1 MRFTRRFLKI
11 SLFLLPLF
19 LTNTNAFGFEDDVQP
34 QVTARVAR
42 IEVLSGDVQV
52 RHADSRDWERA
63 TLNLPLVEGDEIS
76 SSSNARLEIQFD
88 TYNYLR
94 LSENAYLKIT
104 TLRDEGVAV
113 SLPQGTMSLRVFE
126 FNKDRAF
133 FEIDAPKTTIA
144 VQKAGMYRIDAG
156 DAASSEIRVT
166 VTEEGQARVYSESN
180 GFTLRNGRSAKI
192 FLEGNYEGESEVADA
207 SRFVDDFDEWT
218 LERDTIIA
226 KRLKDS
232 YYDQYYDRDIYGAD
246 DLSEYGEWIYTRKH
260 GYVWK
265 PYGNSIAR
273 YANWSPYRYGHWR
286 WIPPF
291 GWTWV
296 NDEPWGWATY
306 HYGRWIYVDSSWY
319 WTPYGYYRPR
329 RSWWNP
335 ALVVIGNWGGYVCWY
350 PLPYNYGYYNYNSY
364 YYNNTTIINNTT
376 VVVVNPTPT
385 PNASPTP
392 GGSTFSTLNPK
403 GNVPPFQVVPPSGVV
418 SVAANEFG
426 TGKTGFKTAPTTLAE
441 QVLIKVPNEKT
452 NPPVLPSIK
461 ELSGKVSKEILAE
474 TPKNAKIES
483 QIKTGVTDRQVGV
496 SMNEKLQKER
506 VLDNRD
512 TPVRNEPSTKTDVRD
527 TGAVKRQQP
536 PLKQGDDSSDTPV
549 RQPPQTT
556 KSDDTPVRP
565 TGGGKTDR
573 VDPPVRTPRND
584 DTKQQDPVRV
594 PVPQKENPPVYTPPT
609 RQPPQQPQ
617 PQPQQPTKQQP
628 QPQPKK
634 EEQKPPVQKK
644 VDEKDG

>member
-1 MRFTRRFLKI
+1 MRFTRKFLMV
-11 SLFLLPLF
+11 SMFLLTLF
-19 LTNTNAFGFEDDVQP
+19 LTNTTNAFGYEDDYQP

-42 IEVLSGDVQV
+42 INVLSGDVQV
-52 RHADSRDWERA
+52 RHAESRDWERA
-63 TLNLPLVEGDEIS
+63 TLNLPLVEGDEIAS
-76 SSSNARLEIQFD
+76 SANARLEIQFD

-113 SLPQGTMSLRVFE
+113 SLPQGTLSLRVFE
-126 FNKDRAF
+126 FNKDKTF

-156 DAASSEIRVT
+156 DAQSSEIRVT
-166 VTEEGQARVYSESN
+166 VTEEGQARIYSESN

-192 FLEGNYEGESEVADA
+192 FLDGDYAGESEVADA
-207 SRFVDDFDEWT
+207 SRFVDNFDEWT

-232 YYDQYYDRDIYGAD
+232 YYDKYYDRDIYGAD

-265 PYGNSIAR
+265 PYRNSTSR
-273 YANWSPYRYGHWR
+273 YADWSPYRYGHWR

-306 HYGRWIYVDSSWY
+306 HYGRWIWVDNSWY

-376 VVVVNPTPT
+376 VVVNPTPT
-385 PNASPTP
+385 PTTAPVITQLP
-392 GGSTFSTLNPK
+392 GK
-403 GNVPPFQVVPPSGVV
+403 DIVPPFQVVPANGVV
-418 SVAANEFG
+418 SVAASEFG
-426 TGKTGFKTAPTTLAE
+426 RGKTGFQTPPLSVAE
-441 QVLIKVPNEKT
+441 QVLIKVPNDKT
-452 NPPVLPSIK
+452 NLPVLPSVK
-461 ELSGKVSKEILAE
+461 DLNGKISKEILAE
-474 TPKNAKIES
+474 TPKNAKIET
-483 QIKTGVTDRQVGV
+483 QIKTGVTDRQVGI

-506 VLDNRD
+506 VLDNRPPLE
-512 TPVRNEPSTKTDVRD
+512 TPIRNESPTKTEVRD

-536 PLKQGDDSSDTPV
+536 VIKQDDSSDTPV
-549 RQPPQTT
+549 RQPRENTT
-556 KSDDTPVRP
+556 KTDRDDTPV
-565 TGGGKTDR
+565 KTQ
-573 VDPPVRTPRND
+573 RND
-584 DTKQQDPVRV
+584 SDTNQNPVRV
-594 PVPQKENPPVYTPPT
+594 PQKREDPPVYVPPT
-609 RQPPQQPQ
+609 RQPPQQQ
-617 PQPQQPTKQQP
+617 PQPQQPTKQEPTKP
-628 QPQPKK
+628 QQQPKK
-634 EEQKPPVQKK
+634 EEQKPPLEKK
-644 VDEKDG
+644 ADGKDG